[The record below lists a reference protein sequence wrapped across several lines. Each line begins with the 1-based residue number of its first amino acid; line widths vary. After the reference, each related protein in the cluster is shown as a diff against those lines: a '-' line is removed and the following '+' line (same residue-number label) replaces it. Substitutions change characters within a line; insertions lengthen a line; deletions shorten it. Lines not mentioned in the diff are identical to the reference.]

1 MRRNTMSIVARLLG
15 AAGLGLLLATGL
27 AGCDQLPFGYTELRA
42 IAENPAR
49 FEGKEVKVK
58 GTVVDVMKLPILEIR
73 VFVLKDATGQ
83 MSVQTSNAMP
93 ALNQNVVLKGRV
105 ESTAIIGGQSL
116 GVRIMETQRL

>member
-1 MRRNTMSIVARLLG
+1 MSIVARLLG